1 MLLPS
6 CTSLPPPF
14 LPEPRACFSQPHPA
28 EGPQVICIH
37 VRTHAHTHTYTHVCM
52 WGGGASPHPA
62 GWMCVE
68 HGCVWLGVSARASAF
83 SVTQKWSE

>member
-14 LPEPRACFSQPHPA
+14 CQSPGPATASPTLLRAPKLF
-28 EGPQVICIH
+28 
-37 VRTHAHTHTYTHVCM
+37 AHTHTHVCM
-52 WGGGASPHPA
+52 WGGGPPHPA
-62 GWMCVE
+62 GWLCME
-68 HGCVWLGVSARASAF
+68 HNSLWLRVSERASAF